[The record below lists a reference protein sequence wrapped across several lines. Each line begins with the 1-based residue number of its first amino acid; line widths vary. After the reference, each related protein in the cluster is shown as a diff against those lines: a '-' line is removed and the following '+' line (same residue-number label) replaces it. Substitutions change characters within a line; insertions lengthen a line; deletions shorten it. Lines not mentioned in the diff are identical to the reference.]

1 MVTEK
6 LADNLVFVQDKE
18 REKILII
25 VLFNYILLEF
35 IWIWLIA
42 QRLW

>member
-25 VLFNYILLEF
+25 VLFMFYYILVEF
-35 IWIWLIA
+35 I
-42 QRLW
+42 